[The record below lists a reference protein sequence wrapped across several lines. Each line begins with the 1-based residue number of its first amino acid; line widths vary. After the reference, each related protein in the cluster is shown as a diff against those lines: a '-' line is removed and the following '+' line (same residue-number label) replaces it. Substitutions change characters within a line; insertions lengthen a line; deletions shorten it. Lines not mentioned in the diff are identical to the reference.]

1 LKRLFVFLLITLN
14 TLIANDLL
22 RQENHSEQGCTIP
35 FFETKK
41 TSCSTKTEK
50 KTIAK
55 ESKREKQLTSIL
67 NNIKKYKEK
76 NEKEKKKLQDALE
89 SLKKEFKRYKATK
102 KRELKKISTQLKTTK
117 KSLSKSKKKL
127 RSLQKKQKILRKKL
141 ASKKTSPKKSVHKKS
156 VPKKIVQKE
165 IIPKKQIPRKKVV
178 IKKIKPL
185 PPVNN
190 LPWVEVVVEN
200 NLNIYQLA
208 LKYYGDRERYK
219 EIYSANRHLIGK
231 NLKIYNGMSL
241 KIPMTNQ
248 FEEQPMILNTQ

>member
-1 LKRLFVFLLITLN
+1 LKTILIFLILLNSLF
-14 TLIANDLL
+14 ANDIL

-35 FFETKK
+35 FFKTKK
-41 TSCSTKTEK
+41 TSCSTEIEK
-50 KTIAK
+50 KSTSN
-55 ESKREKQLTSIL
+55 ESKRKKQLNSIL
-67 NNIKKYKEK
+67 NNIKKYKKK
-76 NEKEKKKLQDALE
+76 NEDEKIKLQKKLE
-89 SLKKEFKRYKATK
+89 NLKKEFKRYKAK
-102 KRELKKISTQLKTTK
+102 KRKELKQITTQLKTTK

-127 RSLQKKQKILRKKL
+127 RSLQKKQKIIRKKIIR
-141 ASKKTSPKKSVHKKS
+141 KKIVPKKAHPKKS
-156 VPKKIVQKE
+156 VPKKSVPKKSVQKE
-165 IIPKKQIPRKKVV
+165 IVVKKV
-178 IKKIKPL
+178 KPL
-185 PPVNN
+185 PQVNN
-190 LPWVEVVVEN
+190 LPWVEIIVEN